1 MLIDY
6 LDSPTGVL
14 ILNNDKTTYMAS
26 INQLISEIAHSIGQP
41 NNFALRS
48 NIRSIIIHERNER
61 IRRNYENNSYTDRI
75 FLQRFVVELISV
87 NDGDIKLLPDTL
99 LDSDV
104 NKIKRTKAIVPRP
117 VRLTNNLPFNKV
129 STVGAAR
136 NIVLPLVS
144 ESSVRFRN
152 EVPGFGGIPA
162 YDYINEHI
170 YIFPVGTSLVDNL
183 DKVCIE
189 AAFEAP
195 LEVKA
200 LVDPDGSESYLFD
213 ADDDEYFLPED
224 MVGTIKDIIY
234 KRDLLGNQRN
244 NNEVDRTL

>member
-1 MLIDY
+1 
-6 LDSPTGVL
+6 
-14 ILNNDKTTYMAS
+14 MAS

-75 FLQRFVVELISV
+75 FQQRFVVDLVSV
-87 NDGDIKLLPDTL
+87 NDGDITVLPDTIP
-99 LDSDV
+99 DSEL
-104 NKIKRTKAIVPRP
+104 NKIKRTKSIVPHP

-129 STVGAAR
+129 STVGAAK

-144 ESSVRFRN
+144 ESSTRFRN
-152 EVPGFGGIPA
+152 EVPGFSGIPS
-162 YDYINEHI
+162 YDYINEYI
-170 YIFPVGTSLVDNL
+170 YIFPVGTSLIDNL
-183 DKVCIE
+183 NKICIE
-189 AAFEAP
+189 AAFETP

-200 LVDPDGSESYLFD
+200 LNASDGAESYLFD
-213 ADDDEYFLPED
+213 SDDDEYFLSED

-234 KRDLLGNQRN
+234 KRDLLVNQRN
-244 NNEVDRTL
+244 NNEVNRQV